1 MYRVFVS
8 VEVESFF
15 FFEDSSFI
23 TDSIFEGSSFSFEGS
38 SFSLEMVLDKVCREW
53 MISFLDLSLENMESS
68 NCLFLISSVFS
79 CSFCKTYLS
88 MNPLNIV
95 KGVYSD

>member
-15 FFEDSSFI
+15 FCFSFEDSSFI
-23 TDSIFEGSSFSFEGS
+23 TDSIFEGSSFSIEVF
-38 SFSLEMVLDKVCREW
+38 LDKVWREW

-68 NCLFLISSVFS
+68 NCLFLVSSVFS

-88 MNPLNIV
+88 MNPLNIL